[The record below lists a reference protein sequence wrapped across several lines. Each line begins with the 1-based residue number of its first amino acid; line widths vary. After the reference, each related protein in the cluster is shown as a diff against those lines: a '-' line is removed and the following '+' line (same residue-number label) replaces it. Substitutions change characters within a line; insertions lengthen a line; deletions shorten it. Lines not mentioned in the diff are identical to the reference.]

1 MSSAAGPI
9 PSTTDMTS
17 GASSL
22 HYQTPTSESKSN
34 AEHLMAHGHHSHS
47 RTASIESSQL
57 QRSIAEDTPNH
68 NLITKHSC
76 AHTDQPFGLPRS
88 SWVQK
93 PRTHPEV
100 SLSESPP
107 APHQRA
113 SAIDSTSSPLTHAM
127 AASVLLSS
135 NNSHTA
141 SMNLPESTRASSVF
155 AVPHPFINVPVR
167 ESSLVPGALTVIG
180 IMDHHTEPISTTK
193 TGSTIG
199 STNGSTTNTTT
210 IPVICDLLA
219 TDEST
224 VATSI
229 TTTDPRALCT
239 SSSTPSAT
247 LAAPMQ
253 PLTAQPI
260 PWMTGIPEM
269 QEVQLDTAST
279 KSTPKLAANPTHT
292 VPTSLAPS
300 VNAPFTTTT
309 HTSSPALASLLLS
322 APVPVPVPGA
332 TPASTTA
339 TATSYSAASTVPIDR
354 HHRMTVRSPSST
366 EHEVPITN
374 SIRLQTLRDRAR
386 SPTVSELELSK
397 SRDAIEPSRS
407 ISSSP
412 VYLSDSI
419 TVLVPTERLAIQSDD
434 RFMRASPTRRITS
447 QELVPTRRSFHQRE
461 VLVGTPVKEGH
472 VNYMLM
478 YDMLT
483 GIRISVSRCNAKPL
497 RDIVP
502 EDFTAAHKLAFDV
515 TGNEMTPSS
524 KYDFK
529 FKDYAPWV
537 FRRIRDSF
545 HVDPA
550 EYLLSLTGKYVLSE
564 LGSPGKS
571 GSFFYYSQDYRFII
585 KTIHH
590 SEHKFIIHT
599 LQDYYEHIRSNPHTL
614 LSRIFGLHRVKLP
627 GNRKIHFVV
636 MGNVFPPNKDI
647 HEVYDL
653 KGSEVGRSIP
663 EEEARKNPR
672 AVMKDLNWIERGR
685 KLLLGTEKRRLLVEQ
700 MERDSIFLTAQKIMD
715 YSLLVGLH
723 DVIKG
728 NRDNIRDLT
737 LSVFEPNPETLS
749 RRATA
754 STRGSK
760 AQVIKKAM
768 VESDIMQLG
777 PSTSRLPDNVPPDQE
792 SGAFFK
798 SFKSDR
804 NKISAVNP
812 VLYGTRFLEF
822 MRNAIKGYTG
832 DPLTANQIPPTPPTA
847 SKAASTSRSPHKV
860 SAVSSVSMARVRTS
874 QPLPP
879 TQLLH
884 EPVTLTSNGHAK
896 ESTKPMRPSS
906 AARRVGATP
915 LAARLESAARPPS
928 AASSSITHPIQQI
941 HQQQW
946 ADKYTVEGQESM
958 AAFKPVNPRST
969 PIHLPTTQTQA
980 FSKEYVGVP
989 GLQSNTSNGAR
1000 PVTHDSIGYD
1010 DDFENYDE
1018 EFEDFEEPTHVPAP
1032 YVSPDIIDLQRA
1044 MKEENSRAEMIVP
1057 VPVFQPASFKQQGS
1071 IGPSSRDAMTDIKDD
1086 TNRSD
1091 RVSNIPQRQVIDIC
1105 LSQQRSQKEKES
1117 ASLSYRLSKRAKEL
1131 SNMIDLDFAFFD
1143 VFELAPLNEYE
1154 LYIRNFG
1161 HLNATQSSTQ
1171 TNDDCIGREVQTEDW
1186 DVEDKWVQAPAE
1198 HIRDCDS
1205 GVSFLDISSKK
1216 DRGGYTRKEAQRN
1229 ALKHLDSI
1237 QLSRFLRQ
1245 SVQVVDVLLGENVGN
1260 VLDTSQYTS
1269 LESFGLSYSCAELSA
1284 PSFVQGQA
1292 ITRIC
1297 FTPGDCR
1304 SVLVAW
1310 EGPFLVFA
1318 GTADGGV
1325 QAWDL
1330 REPSSNHMKT
1340 KLSSTDDAVSIRAP
1354 SYSTDGVYVTE
1365 RSHQNSIVAIIPLH
1379 KSEHDI
1385 PNHDT
1390 VGTKRTPRIFPT
1402 SNNRCI
1408 RILSALGKLHF
1419 PRHELISFVVLEL
1432 KDASLDTDSD
1442 LGLRIGS
1449 RVKLIRS
1456 SHFQMTHPDR
1466 EDWALLS
1473 ASSICDPTLASPH
1486 IAIAQIEWSPH
1497 RPAVFFVL
1505 DNQGC
1510 IYVWDLLESDQQAQ
1524 LVVSASEMGKGD
1536 RKPCSFT
1543 QSPTNAHG
1551 VSHASLDHLQTAA
1564 SQRATMVV
1572 GFDDG
1577 SVHLHGVNSEF
1588 SDLAIDEAIGL
1599 QEYIDELLNS
1609 VLLKSI

>member
-1 MSSAAGPI
+1 M
-9 PSTTDMTS
+9 
-17 GASSL
+17 
-22 HYQTPTSESKSN
+22 
-34 AEHLMAHGHHSHS
+34 
-47 RTASIESSQL
+47 
-57 QRSIAEDTPNH
+57 
-68 NLITKHSC
+68 
-76 AHTDQPFGLPRS
+76 
-88 SWVQK
+88 
-93 PRTHPEV
+93 
-100 SLSESPP
+100 
-107 APHQRA
+107 
-113 SAIDSTSSPLTHAM
+113 
-127 AASVLLSS
+127 
-135 NNSHTA
+135 
-141 SMNLPESTRASSVF
+141 
-155 AVPHPFINVPVR
+155 VR
-167 ESSLVPGALTVIG
+167 
-180 IMDHHTEPISTTK
+180 
-193 TGSTIG
+193 
-199 STNGSTTNTTT
+199 
-210 IPVICDLLA
+210 
-219 TDEST
+219 
-224 VATSI
+224 
-229 TTTDPRALCT
+229 
-239 SSSTPSAT
+239 
-247 LAAPMQ
+247 
-253 PLTAQPI
+253 
-260 PWMTGIPEM
+260 
-269 QEVQLDTAST
+269 
-279 KSTPKLAANPTHT
+279 
-292 VPTSLAPS
+292 
-300 VNAPFTTTT
+300 
-309 HTSSPALASLLLS
+309 
-322 APVPVPVPGA
+322 
-332 TPASTTA
+332 
-339 TATSYSAASTVPIDR
+339 
-354 HHRMTVRSPSST
+354 
-366 EHEVPITN
+366 
-374 SIRLQTLRDRAR
+374 
-386 SPTVSELELSK
+386 
-397 SRDAIEPSRS
+397 
-407 ISSSP
+407 
-412 VYLSDSI
+412 
-419 TVLVPTERLAIQSDD
+419 
-434 RFMRASPTRRITS
+434 
-447 QELVPTRRSFHQRE
+447 RE
-461 VLVGTPVKEGH
+461 
-472 VNYMLM
+472 
-478 YDMLT
+478 
-483 GIRISVSRCNAKPL
+483 
-497 RDIVP
+497 
-502 EDFTAAHKLAFDV
+502 
-515 TGNEMTPSS
+515 
-524 KYDFK
+524 
-529 FKDYAPWV
+529 
-537 FRRIRDSF
+537 
-545 HVDPA
+545 
-550 EYLLSLTGKYVLSE
+550 
-564 LGSPGKS
+564 
-571 GSFFYYSQDYRFII
+571 
-585 KTIHH
+585 
-590 SEHKFIIHT
+590 
-599 LQDYYEHIRSNPHTL
+599 
-614 LSRIFGLHRVKLP
+614 
-627 GNRKIHFVV
+627 
-636 MGNVFPPNKDI
+636 
-647 HEVYDL
+647 
-653 KGSEVGRSIP
+653 
-663 EEEARKNPR
+663 
-672 AVMKDLNWIERGR
+672 
-685 KLLLGTEKRRLLVEQ
+685 
-700 MERDSIFLTAQKIMD
+700 
-715 YSLLVGLH
+715 
-723 DVIKG
+723 
-728 NRDNIRDLT
+728 
-737 LSVFEPNPETLS
+737 
-749 RRATA
+749 
-754 STRGSK
+754 
-760 AQVIKKAM
+760 
-768 VESDIMQLG
+768 
-777 PSTSRLPDNVPPDQE
+777 
-792 SGAFFK
+792 
-798 SFKSDR
+798 
-804 NKISAVNP
+804 
-812 VLYGTRFLEF
+812 
-822 MRNAIKGYTG
+822 
-832 DPLTANQIPPTPPTA
+832 PTA

-1310 EGPFLVFA
+1310 EGVRTPVHPSFLLSQGIMGLWRLGDTKQPSRLLVCESRISCCCFSPTQPFLVFA

-1390 VGTKRTPRIFPT
+1390 VGTKRTP
-1402 SNNRCI
+1402 
-1408 RILSALGKLHF
+1408 
-1419 PRHELISFVVLEL
+1419 ESFQLATIDASGYFQLWVVLEL

-1466 EDWALLS
+1466 NAFTKDICVFDCKFVRN
-1473 ASSICDPTLASPH
+1473 SINEFLVGTDMEFVMHESRFRSPCHPRIYEPTLSNSATSHLSLSLPRSDAVVCIDTCPHNPSLFLVGYASGRIGLYSVHHRSAIRRWLHPH

>member
-1 MSSAAGPI
+1 MTRGSVLSTLALGRLQLSTIGFSYSNLLSWLAWLSCTSLLVSSYTPSCFYLITATTTTTTKATLLLFLTADRILRAAPSATHTSTPCMSSAAGPI
-9 PSTTDMTS
+9 PSTADMTS

-93 PRTHPEV
+93 PRTHPEI

-199 STNGSTTNTTT
+199 STIGSTNGSTTNTTT

-247 LAAPMQ
+247 LVAPMQ

-407 ISSSP
+407 ISSS
-412 VYLSDSI
+412 LSISVTPTTTTPNVRRNTVGDSI

-777 PSTSRLPDNVPPDQE
+777 PSTSRLPDNVPPERRYCIFYQDE
-792 SGAFFK
+792 GGFRATDETNMPLKEIYYIGIIDIFTKYSAAKKVEHFFK

-832 DPLTANQIPPTPPTA
+832 DPLTANQIPPTPVSPSFSLPLA
-847 SKAASTSRSPHKV
+847 SEASTSVPMQTV
-860 SAVSSVSMARVRTS
+860 
-874 QPLPP
+874 LPP
-879 TQLLH
+879 
-884 EPVTLTSNGHAK
+884 A
-896 ESTKPMRPSS
+896 
-906 AARRVGATP
+906 
-915 LAARLESAARPPS
+915 
-928 AASSSITHPIQQI
+928 
-941 HQQQW
+941 
-946 ADKYTVEGQESM
+946 
-958 AAFKPVNPRST
+958 
-969 PIHLPTTQTQA
+969 
-980 FSKEYVGVP
+980 
-989 GLQSNTSNGAR
+989 
-1000 PVTHDSIGYD
+1000 
-1010 DDFENYDE
+1010 
-1018 EFEDFEEPTHVPAP
+1018 
-1032 YVSPDIIDLQRA
+1032 
-1044 MKEENSRAEMIVP
+1044 
-1057 VPVFQPASFKQQGS
+1057 PAS
-1071 IGPSSRDAMTDIKDD
+1071 A
-1086 TNRSD
+1086 
-1091 RVSNIPQRQVIDIC
+1091 
-1105 LSQQRSQKEKES
+1105 
-1117 ASLSYRLSKRAKEL
+1117 
-1131 SNMIDLDFAFFD
+1131 
-1143 VFELAPLNEYE
+1143 
-1154 LYIRNFG
+1154 
-1161 HLNATQSSTQ
+1161 
-1171 TNDDCIGREVQTEDW
+1171 
-1186 DVEDKWVQAPAE
+1186 
-1198 HIRDCDS
+1198 
-1205 GVSFLDISSKK
+1205 
-1216 DRGGYTRKEAQRN
+1216 
-1229 ALKHLDSI
+1229 
-1237 QLSRFLRQ
+1237 
-1245 SVQVVDVLLGENVGN
+1245 
-1260 VLDTSQYTS
+1260 
-1269 LESFGLSYSCAELSA
+1269 
-1284 PSFVQGQA
+1284 
-1292 ITRIC
+1292 
-1297 FTPGDCR
+1297 
-1304 SVLVAW
+1304 
-1310 EGPFLVFA
+1310 PFL
-1318 GTADGGV
+1318 
-1325 QAWDL
+1325 
-1330 REPSSNHMKT
+1330 
-1340 KLSSTDDAVSIRAP
+1340 
-1354 SYSTDGVYVTE
+1354 
-1365 RSHQNSIVAIIPLH
+1365 
-1379 KSEHDI
+1379 
-1385 PNHDT
+1385 
-1390 VGTKRTPRIFPT
+1390 
-1402 SNNRCI
+1402 
-1408 RILSALGKLHF
+1408 
-1419 PRHELISFVVLEL
+1419 
-1432 KDASLDTDSD
+1432 
-1442 LGLRIGS
+1442 
-1449 RVKLIRS
+1449 
-1456 SHFQMTHPDR
+1456 
-1466 EDWALLS
+1466 
-1473 ASSICDPTLASPH
+1473 
-1486 IAIAQIEWSPH
+1486 
-1497 RPAVFFVL
+1497 
-1505 DNQGC
+1505 
-1510 IYVWDLLESDQQAQ
+1510 
-1524 LVVSASEMGKGD
+1524 
-1536 RKPCSFT
+1536 
-1543 QSPTNAHG
+1543 
-1551 VSHASLDHLQTAA
+1551 
-1564 SQRATMVV
+1564 
-1572 GFDDG
+1572 
-1577 SVHLHGVNSEF
+1577 
-1588 SDLAIDEAIGL
+1588 
-1599 QEYIDELLNS
+1599 
-1609 VLLKSI
+1609 